1 MIKDLWL
8 IFVVHLQFLLLFWD
22 SNQADKNPQSLVDFI
37 LNQLLYLR
45 GEVAVEVV
53 DEEDVALVQRQLAFP
68 HKGGIVQVNC
78 DDGRPFFRLKRYM
91 KGQLGGGST

>member
-1 MIKDLWL
+1 MLVL
-8 IFVVHLQFLLLFWD
+8 HLQFLLFLRD
-22 SNQADKNPQSLVDFI
+22 SNQSDEDPQSLVDLI
-37 LNQLLYLR
+37 LNQLLYLWR
-45 GEVAVEVV
+45 EVAVEVI

-91 KGQLGGGST
+91 RGQLSGGST

>member
-1 MIKDLWL
+1 MKRIL
-8 IFVVHLQFLLLFWD
+8 FVLHLQFLLFLRD
-22 SNQADKNPQSLVDFI
+22 SNQSDKDPQSLIDLI
-37 LNQLLYLR
+37 LDQLLYLWR
-45 GEVAVEVV
+45 EVAVEVV